1 MSETPTAYVQSRRR
15 ATKEAGG
22 SLRLGLQGCPAL
34 GVGSTSRALHPS
46 FRLGSGSCLGDQA
59 TRPSPLIADVAT
71 ATRATGSPATTCV
84 VFDME
89 PLPSYE
95 DINNAPTPDD
105 VHTTAVAVIGASGA
119 RIPLAHGTRAQYDRT
134 VISRLRSYGALTR
147 TNMSYPADSPL
158 RTQTFH
164 PDKFYQAAI
173 SQLDVILPALSQPT
187 LPATTALRT
196 ITLRIRLPAPDI
208 DWVNE
213 IKQTGLV
220 QGRAVIK
227 RALRVWFQR
236 VNGDKGEEAVF
247 EAVDSIAGRI
257 AIEGFL
263 ILEEWWDLRRGLCM
277 YTIRC

>member
-1 MSETPTAYVQSRRR
+1 
-15 ATKEAGG
+15 
-22 SLRLGLQGCPAL
+22 
-34 GVGSTSRALHPS
+34 
-46 FRLGSGSCLGDQA
+46 
-59 TRPSPLIADVAT
+59 
-71 ATRATGSPATTCV
+71 
-84 VFDME
+84 ME
-89 PLPSYE
+89 PLPSYQ
-95 DINNAPTPDD
+95 DINNTATSDD
-105 VHTTAVAVIGASGA
+105 AHPPPVVPVIGGSGA
-119 RIPLAHGTRAQYDRT
+119 RIPLAHETRSQYDRT

-164 PDKFYQAAI
+164 PDQFYQAAV
-173 SQLDVILPALSQPT
+173 SQLDIILPALSQST

-196 ITLRIRLPAPDI
+196 ITLRIRLPAPDV

-220 QGRAVIK
+220 QGRAIIK

-236 VNGDKGEEAVF
+236 VNSDKGEDAVF

-263 ILEEWWDLRRGLCM
+263 IVEEWWDLRRGLCM